1 MAMQFI
7 GRFLW
12 LIITLIAISV
22 AMVFAISNTQTAV
35 LRFWPLTGELEITLW
50 MLTIGAMAIGA
61 LLGGGLV
68 WLSLVAAR
76 TRNWSLHRQL
86 GKAEQRAV
94 NAEDKLAAAKA
105 ATETETGAD
114 TDAKPAGIP
123 PSRRL
128 S

>member
-1 MAMQFI
+1 MQFI

-22 AMVFAISNTQTAV
+22 AMMFAISNTQAVV
-35 LRFWPLTGELEITLW
+35 LRFWPLTGELEIALW
-50 MLTIGAMAIGA
+50 TLTIGAMAIGA

-94 NAEDKLAAAKA
+94 NAEDRLAAAQA
-105 ATETETGAD
+105 ATEAAAKQTG
-114 TDAKPAGIP
+114 KQAGIP